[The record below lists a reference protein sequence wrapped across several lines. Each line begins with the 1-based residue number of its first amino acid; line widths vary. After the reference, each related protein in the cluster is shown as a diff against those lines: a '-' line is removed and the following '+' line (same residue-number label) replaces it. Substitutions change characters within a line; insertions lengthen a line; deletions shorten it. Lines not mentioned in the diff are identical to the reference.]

1 MICMCI
7 DLKSFY
13 ASVECVYRGLDS
25 LKTKLVV
32 ADESRGN
39 GTICLAVSPA
49 LKELGVK
56 NRCRLFEIPKNI
68 DFIIAKP
75 RMKAYMEKSA
85 EIYSIYLKYFSKD
98 DIHVYSIDECFI
110 DITDYI
116 KMYNLEPMDLAKKVI
131 DDVFETTGI
140 CATCGIGTNLYLAKI
155 AMDITAK
162 HNKSHIAYLDEELFK
177 ETLWHHTPITD
188 FWNISYGTANR
199 LAKHGIFDM
208 YGISVC
214 NEYTLYKEFGINAEL
229 LIDHSKGIETCT
241 IKDIHSYKSK
251 SNSLSNSQVL
261 FSDYNYDDALLVLK
275 EMVDL
280 NVSELV
286 DKGLVTPSISLS
298 IGYSN
303 KMPNNYEDYR
313 HIPSSGGT
321 MKLNTIT
328 NSRRE
333 LLDAFT
339 NLYIKTTDKSTPIR
353 RLTISLNNVVDEV
366 YQTYDFFSDLKELEK
381 EKKLVKTVNSINNK
395 YGKNA
400 LLKAMDLEPK
410 ATTKLR
416 NTLIGGHNSGEDE

>member
-1 MICMCI
+1 MLCLCI

-13 ASVECVYRGLDS
+13 ASVECVYRNLDS

-32 ADESRGN
+32 ADSSRGG

-56 NRCRLFEIPKNI
+56 NRCRLFEIPKTI
-68 DFIIAKP
+68 DYIVAKP

-110 DITDYI
+110 DITDYV
-116 KMYNLEPMDLAKKVI
+116 KLYNLEPLELAQKII
-131 DDVFETTGI
+131 DDVYNTTGI
-140 CATCGIGTNLYLAKI
+140 CATAGVGTNLYLAKI

-162 HNKSHIAYLDEELFK
+162 HNKSHIAYLDEEIFK
-177 ETLWHHTPITD
+177 ETLWHHKPITD

-199 LAKHGIFDM
+199 LAKYGVFDMHGITKLE
-208 YGISVC
+208 
-214 NEYTLYKEFGINAEL
+214 EYTLYKEFGVNAEL
-229 LIDHSKGIETCT
+229 LIDHANGIETCT

-261 FSDYNYDDALLVLK
+261 FSDYNYNDALLALK

-280 NVSELV
+280 NVIDLV
-286 DKGLVTPSISLS
+286 DKGLVTNSISLS
-298 IGYSN
+298 IGYSK
-303 KMPNNYEDYR
+303 KMPNSYEDYKS
-313 HIPSSGGT
+313 IPSSGGT

-328 NSRRE
+328 QSRKE
-333 LLDAFT
+333 LMEAFIR
-339 NLYIKTTDKSTPIR
+339 LYEKTTDKNTPIR
-353 RLTISLNNVVDEV
+353 RITISFNNVIDEV
-366 YQTYDFFSDLKELEK
+366 YATYDFFSDLNFLEK
-381 EKKLVKTVNSINNK
+381 EKKIVKTVSSINKK

-400 LLKAMDLEPK
+400 LLKGMDLEEN
-410 ATTKLR
+410 ATTKDR
-416 NTLIGGHNSGEDE
+416 NMLIGGHNSGEDE